1 MPHNSGSK
9 PLLMAWSFSHFV
21 GVVLG
26 FVVHV
31 PLFLL
36 SLSFIAVIGGLIYFP
51 ASMYLA
57 LTSKTLPEDSFTAE
71 ELRLSGSD
79 MIAGFFGLPPMEREP
94 TTTTTTTTSSSSSS
108 SSAASVS
115 ATAASGVAPETSDGV
130 EENTPAVLLRF
141 QELHATTPSTPTTL
155 STNPNPTTEALPRT
169 EIALRQSPVKRS
181 VIALRQSPVKRSV
194 AVPQTAAPSEQ
205 QVASAPATPR
215 AQSMRRLYQQ
225 QESEI
230 TAPPVAVKS
239 AAGVVATDATDATDA
254 TVATA
259 TTAASTAG
267 AENSKPKD
275 VVFTPAQQQLL
286 ARLATNQARLAPEQ
300 EQR

>member
-94 TTTTTTTTSSSSSS
+94 TTTTTSSSSSSSS

-130 EENTPAVLLRF
+130 EENTPA
-141 QELHATTPSTPTTL
+141 AP
-155 STNPNPTTEALPRT
+155 LP
-169 EIALRQSPVKRS
+169 P
-181 VIALRQSPVKRSV
+181 P
-194 AVPQTAAPSEQ
+194 
-205 QVASAPATPR
+205 SAPTPIPP
-215 AQSMRRLYQQ
+215 QRLYRVLR
-225 QESEI
+225 SH
-230 TAPPVAVKS
+230 
-239 AAGVVATDATDATDA
+239 
-254 TVATA
+254 
-259 TTAASTAG
+259 
-267 AENSKPKD
+267 
-275 VVFTPAQQQLL
+275 
-286 ARLATNQARLAPEQ
+286 
-300 EQR
+300 

>member
-79 MIAGFFGLPPMEREP
+79 MIAGFFGLPPMESEP
-94 TTTTTTTTSSSSSS
+94 TTTTTTSSSSSSS

-181 VIALRQSPVKRSV
+181 VA
-194 AVPQTAAPSEQ
+194 APQTAAPSEQ

-239 AAGVVATDATDATDA
+239 AAGVVAT
-254 TVATA
+254 VATA

-286 ARLATNQARLAPEQ
+286 ARLATNQARLAHEQ
-300 EQR
+300 GPR

>member
-94 TTTTTTTTSSSSSS
+94 TTTTTSSSSS

-181 VIALRQSPVKRSV
+181 V
-194 AVPQTAAPSEQ
+194 AAP
-205 QVASAPATPR
+205 
-215 AQSMRRLYQQ
+215 
-225 QESEI
+225 
-230 TAPPVAVKS
+230 
-239 AAGVVATDATDATDA
+239 
-254 TVATA
+254 
-259 TTAASTAG
+259 
-267 AENSKPKD
+267 
-275 VVFTPAQQQLL
+275 
-286 ARLATNQARLAPEQ
+286 
-300 EQR
+300 

>member
-141 QELHATTPSTPTTL
+141 QELHATTPSTSTPTTL

-169 EIALRQSPVKRS
+169 E
-181 VIALRQSPVKRSV
+181 IALRQSPVKRSV

>member
-94 TTTTTTTTSSSSSS
+94 TTTTTSSSSSSSSS

-181 VIALRQSPVKRSV
+181 VAAS
-194 AVPQTAAPSEQ
+194 AAAPSEQ
-205 QVASAPATPR
+205 QVALVPVTPR
-215 AQSMRRLYQQ
+215 AQSMMRLHQQ
-225 QESEI
+225 QAPESA
-230 TAPPVAVKS
+230 APPVAVKP
-239 AAGVVATDATDATDA
+239 AAEAVATDAIA
-254 TVATA
+254 ATA

-267 AENSKPKD
+267 AESSKPED

>member
-94 TTTTTTTTSSSSSS
+94 TTTTTTTTTSSSSSSSS

-181 VIALRQSPVKRSV
+181 VAASQ
-194 AVPQTAAPSEQ
+194 AAAPSEQ
-205 QVASAPATPR
+205 QVALVPVTPR
-215 AQSMRRLYQQ
+215 AQSMMRLHQQ
-225 QESEI
+225 QAPESA
-230 TAPPVAVKS
+230 APPVAVKP
-239 AAGVVATDATDATDA
+239 AAEAVATDAIA
-254 TVATA
+254 ATA

-267 AENSKPKD
+267 AESSKPED

-286 ARLATNQARLAPEQ
+286 ARLATNQARLAHEQ
-300 EQR
+300 GPR

>member
-94 TTTTTTTTSSSSSS
+94 TTTTTTSSSSSS

-181 VIALRQSPVKRSV
+181 VA
-194 AVPQTAAPSEQ
+194 APQTAAPSEQ

-239 AAGVVATDATDATDA
+239 AAGVVATDATDAT
-254 TVATA
+254 VATA